1 MKENVKVEVNAGG
14 TKLRRPP
21 RRPNSLKSERVEEML
36 KAMPDWSLS
45 ASGKAI
51 ERTRKFPTS
60 RVAGLFAG
68 YVADFASSR
77 RQGAQ
82 VTLSGRKVVLTL
94 PGVPLRNGRFGGL
107 TEKVFALAQQL
118 G

>member
-1 MKENVKVEVNAGG
+1 MKENVKVEVNSGG

-21 RRPNSLKSERVEEML
+21 RRPGKLKSERVEEML
-36 KAMPDWSLS
+36 RAMPDWSLS
-45 ASGKAI
+45 ATGKAI
-51 ERTRKFPTS
+51 QRTRKFPS
-60 RVAGLFAG
+60 ARVAGLYAG
-68 YVADFASSR
+68 YVADFASTR

-82 VTLSGRKVVLTL
+82 VLLSGRQVVLTL